1 MLDLSRKSGNVWH
14 QRCGTHNG
22 LARKVNTIYERP
34 EKPIRIGCQEYST
47 LESDMSPSL
56 WASVERSPY
65 YFAKMMAGQSGL
77 DWTRLLQY

>member
-1 MLDLSRKSGNVWH
+1 M
-14 QRCGTHNG
+14 
-22 LARKVNTIYERP
+22 P

-56 WASVERSPY
+56 WASMERSPY

-77 DWTRLLQY
+77 KWTRLLQYW